1 MANITNTTHETLITG
16 TSSADFILNH
26 CVKVTISTGNGND
39 IVNNLFNSDY
49 NYYANDDLLYWS
61 AECVSINTGAG
72 NDSVYNNSG
81 QYCTINT
88 GTGNDYVDNDNG
100 DDSTINTGAGN
111 DSVISYW
118 SEDCIINTGA
128 GNDSVCN
135 YQSASCCTI
144 NTGTE
149 NDLISFDTSSW
160 GNIII
165 YSSGDGNDVI
175 YGFNNNRITLSIS
188 GSSYSTE
195 KSGDDIIV
203 TVDDGKITLVGAAS
217 LSKVNIEFD
226 ETTPIETN
234 SWNLSGTTA
243 TYGDLITIK
252 GVKSLGGINLSG
264 TTVTIS
270 KASLGTSKVTIS
282 DGYTLALADDVDN
295 ATTKTAWSISG
306 TTATY
311 KQTTTAGYSIAD
323 NVITYNKKSTK
334 TLATVT
340 GVKSTKGLSVSG
352 NVITVAKASLNAKKV
367 TISNGYTLAL
377 ADDVSESTAKTAWSI
392 SGTTATYKQT
402 MTSGYSIADNVITYN
417 KKSTKTLATVTGVKS
432 TKGLSVSGNVVTVSK
447 ASLNAKKVTISDGY
461 TLALAD
467 DVDEPTTKK
476 AAWSLKSST
485 ATYKSSGKTAGY
497 TLASNSKSIT
507 YSKATTASTLAT
519 VKGVKSTGGLKV
531 SGEKITLKKSALN
544 SKVTI
549 SGDYEFDFASDY
561 SKATITGSKNSDL
574 ITVRGKKISVNGGAG
589 DDTIKI
595 LGSGTVTGGDGADTF
610 YLKSSVANV
619 ITDYAEEDKI
629 SLASGNANVSIS
641 GDDVIFNGKITIN
654 GGADKK
660 ITYIDAGGENIYSKS
675 ADDYK
680 IDGKTVTILDN
691 YTKESFDITNENSIQ
706 TIDASAAQLG
716 LTITGNKL
724 KNKIIGSSED
734 DIIYGMD
741 AADTILG
748 EEGNDKLYGGKGND
762 KIYGGN
768 GDDSL
773 WGDAGTDTL
782 IGGDGADT
790 FVYKNGD
797 NKIIIDDFDD
807 TLDKIRVMS
816 GDVNNP
822 YTAGGDVIFEVGSGQ
837 IVIKNGSD
845 KFIPIYYG
853 KGNNNIVQRYR
864 EN

>member
-352 NVITVAKASLNAKKV
+352 NVVTVA
-367 TISNGYTLAL
+367 
-377 ADDVSESTAKTAWSI
+377 
-392 SGTTATYKQT
+392 
-402 MTSGYSIADNVITYN
+402 
-417 KKSTKTLATVTGVKS
+417 
-432 TKGLSVSGNVVTVSK
+432 K

-461 TLALAD
+461 TLALSD

-641 GDDVIFNGKITIN
+641 GDDVIFNEKITIN

>member
-1 MANITNTTHETLITG
+1 MGVYNGKTGDQWRSVADDYYYEYKRTGDDWYLSQYRSATLKASIADDNSDSSSSSSSSSSGSYGKKFTNSTNGITITG
-16 TSSADFILNH
+16 SSGADTITSNGGNVKIYGNAGNDTIGNYRDIGGSRSAIYAGDGNDS
-26 CVKVTISTGNGND
+26 VANGQNYSTLDGGNGND
-39 IVNNLFNSDY
+39 YIYNDGNYVTITGGKGSDTIQNNGTSGYGENVLFK
-49 NYYANDDLLYWS
+49 YA
-61 AECVSINTGAG
+61 
-72 NDSVYNNSG
+72 
-81 QYCTINT
+81 
-88 GTGNDYVDNDNG
+88 
-100 DDSTINTGAGN
+100 
-111 DSVISYW
+111 
-118 SEDCIINTGA
+118 
-128 GNDSVCN
+128 
-135 YQSASCCTI
+135 
-144 NTGTE
+144 
-149 NDLISFDTSSW
+149 
-160 GNIII
+160 
-165 YSSGDGNDVI
+165 SGDGNDKI
-175 YGFNNNRITLSIS
+175 LDFKSNSTLSVSGASYSSAKS
-188 GSSYSTE
+188 GS
-195 KSGDDIIV
+195 DIIV
-203 TVDDGKITLVGAAS
+203 NVGDGRISLIGAAS
-217 LSKVNIEFD
+217 LSAVNIKGKKIS
-226 ETTPIETN
+226 TETN
-234 SWNLSGTTA
+234 SWTLDGTTA
-243 TYGDLITIK
+243 TYGDLITVK
-252 GVKSLGGINLSG
+252 GVKSLDGINLSG

-270 KASLGTSKVTIS
+270 KSSLGTSKVTIS
-282 DGYTLALADDVDN
+282 DGYTLKLADDVTKP
-295 ATTKTAWSISG
+295 TTKQSWSLSNS
-306 TTATY
+306 TATY

-352 NVITVAKASLNAKKV
+352 NVVTVA
-367 TISNGYTLAL
+367 
-377 ADDVSESTAKTAWSI
+377 
-392 SGTTATYKQT
+392 
-402 MTSGYSIADNVITYN
+402 
-417 KKSTKTLATVTGVKS
+417 
-432 TKGLSVSGNVVTVSK
+432 K

-461 TLALAD
+461 TLALSD

-476 AAWSLKSST
+476 AAWTLKSST

-497 TLASNSKSIT
+497 ILASNGKSII

-544 SKVTI
+544 SKVTV

-574 ITVRGKKISVNGGAG
+574 ITVRGKKFSINGGAG

-641 GDDVIFNGKITIN
+641 GDDVIFNGKITIS

-660 ITYIDAGGENIYSKS
+660 ITYIDASGENIYSKS

-680 IDGKTVTILDN
+680 VDGKTVTILDN

-734 DIIYGMD
+734 DIIYGLD

-748 EEGNDKLYGGKGND
+748 EEGNDKIYGGKGND

-790 FVYKNGD
+790 FIYKNGD

-807 TLDKIRVMS
+807 SLDKIRVMS

-837 IVIKNGSD
+837 IVIKNSSD

-853 KGNNNIVQRYR
+853 KGNNNVVQRYR
-864 EN
+864 GN